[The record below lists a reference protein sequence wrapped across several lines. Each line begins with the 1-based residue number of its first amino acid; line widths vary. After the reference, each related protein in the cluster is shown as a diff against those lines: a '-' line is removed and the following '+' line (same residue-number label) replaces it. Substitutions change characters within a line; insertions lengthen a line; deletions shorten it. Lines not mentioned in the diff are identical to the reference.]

1 MARVDREQADPPG
14 AAVTLTQE
22 ITMSRSSLAYALVA
36 LGLPA
41 VTAATLGTGPTRER
55 LQVSGVFTMKV
66 GQQQALPVATPADPV
81 LLLTQSSGT
90 NHSTGKSTYM
100 DGAEAISREI
110 ADLTQGNGP
119 HQGYITEI
127 LGADTAVTR
136 WQGKVTTTLDA
147 DQKPITRFEG
157 TWSKFKGTGQYHGV
171 TGAGSYKGRMTSPT
185 DYTVEWSGEISAPR
199 TASR

>member
-1 MARVDREQADPPG
+1 
-14 AAVTLTQE
+14 
-22 ITMSRSSLAYALVA
+22 MSRFSLVYALVA

-41 VTAATLGTGPTRER
+41 ITAATFDTGPSRER
-55 LQVSGVFTMKV
+55 LQVSGVFTMTV
-66 GQQQALPVATPADPV
+66 GQQQVLPVATPADPV

-90 NHSTGKSTYM
+90 NRNTGKSAYM
-100 DGAEAISREI
+100 DGAAAISREI

-127 LGADTAVTR
+127 LGADTTVTR
-136 WQGKVTTTLDA
+136 WQGKVTTILGP

-157 TWSKFKGTGQYHGV
+157 SWSKFKGTGQYDGV
-171 TGAGSYKGRMTSPT
+171 TGAGSYRGRMTSPT
-185 DYTVEWSGEISAPR
+185 EYTVEWSGEISTPR